1 MLTLLHDFEF
11 FYLYGFSH
19 LSSIASTVMDD
30 VRPVFVLL
38 DQFLVSVYWVSSGL
52 QS

>member
-11 FYLYGFSH
+11 VYLYGFSY
-19 LSSIASTVMDD
+19 LVEYRVMDD